1 MFFVDQSGCSSPDPL
16 ANSQSGSYGT
26 KPADRKTLSPRK
38 ALSITAGNAQ
48 AHEITIKTPTIKKA
62 RGGSPTKKAQN
73 EASPWRI
80 RVTVQAEQDQL
91 SETNT
96 LPQCSPSKIFAERSF
111 TTIVPVKTGDETLP
125 AGRRRKTTPRKMR
138 ERLST
143 GRAESEGWD
152 GSERKLGIAPAT
164 KQAES
169 IPSSTPKRGRGRPR
183 KNINTPLAES
193 SGHKTEGTSNAP
205 YLSPLAN
212 KDKSRGPGKGS
223 RSSSEGSGIVETGPA
238 EPLNDYCELD
248 SVMESEGFSMVSVSS
263 LPSAQSHSNK
273 SACTEGMGRNASPST
288 SRRQVT
294 PTRFHDSPAQPPSP
308 KPAIPMQQARE
319 IDKPTSGTPKLARVV
334 HAGIALQGV
343 LSPIKQRSGSR
354 LSSSQLNSS
363 SHLSSA
369 ASPRERL
376 DDLFSGFGPGT
387 RRELR
392 AGLRLGEELAKRQ
405 SLEGRSGTNEEQTTG
420 DIFDSAPHIHYPEL
434 PDTSVAQGYS
444 LKIPAVARRASP
456 SFSNTQLPSPARSEV
471 DADDDRMSW
480 KYDAIPQRLAS
491 VPSVQGGVTD
501 PNVPNRTPHTVDE
514 TMLEREAEWQRERDA
529 VSKRIQEANSSQVI
543 VIASDDEDDGSPET
557 GLEDDCDIWLEEAQ
571 NLRTDQSTSDVPPI
585 FRQTEAPKP
594 RRSQLPSPWMRK
606 NHDVSKSTPLPSDAD
621 LFWQP
626 SQIGVR
632 AKVSETPVAS
642 SASSATSPSL
652 RSSSLDSNSPLA
664 NIQGPSRKLNGASND
679 EWPTIRE
686 PDDFLQTQ
694 NLELINAHEYQNQAA
709 DSPVEEHLRAE
720 PNDASD
726 DEVESEEEPF
736 TDDEDRD
743 TSLLSQLS
751 MENDST
757 KPLEGDTKLG
767 SDTTK
772 SSAEEGFDWA
782 VPQPQTPVPSTPFS
796 KSKTPKHVRFST
808 EKPQLYAAPE
818 VPEPQSAPLPPAPT
832 SWLGRVTSLLPTW
845 GTTAPAAVPLP
856 LRPKHKID
864 LPKVDRGLLPLYM
877 PWTQSHWWALIHI
890 VRQSQAEPGVYPY
903 DPNMGY
909 AKYLGSTV
917 TVKKWAKK
925 ITKQDCVVIQR
936 VTRALGARGTVKGM
950 EAAYEKGGKKQWGK
964 APGHLIDLKVILSAV
979 VSQWASDVQDGI
991 CRVGWS
997 DKAGIKAGSEKEIWT
1012 KADLPVDGPK
1022 VVYVL

>member
-1 MFFVDQSGCSSPDPL
+1 MDKSGCSSPDPL
-16 ANSQSGSYGT
+16 ANSLSGSYGT
-26 KPADRKTLSPRK
+26 KPRDRKSLSPRK
-38 ALSITAGNAQ
+38 ALGITAGNAQ
-48 AHEITIKTPTIKKA
+48 AQEFTMTTPILERTRA
-62 RGGSPTKKAQN
+62 GSPTKNAQN

-91 SETNT
+91 SATNT
-96 LPQCSPSKIFAERSF
+96 VPQCSPSKIFAERTF
-111 TTIVPVKTGDETLP
+111 TTTVPVKTGDETLP
-125 AGRRRKTTPRKMR
+125 ASRKRKTTPGKTR
-138 ERLST
+138 ERHST
-143 GRAESEGWD
+143 GRSRSASRCGLEP
-152 GSERKLGIAPAT
+152 KLGIEPPT
-164 KQAES
+164 KQHES

-193 SGHKTEGTSNAP
+193 SSQKTERTCNLP
-205 YLSPLAN
+205 YQSPSAN
-212 KDKSRGPGKGS
+212 KDKSRSPGKS
-223 RSSSEGSGIVETGPA
+223 LSNASEDSEYVGTGPA
-238 EPLNDYCELD
+238 EPLDDYRELD

-263 LPSAQSHSNK
+263 LPSAQSQSSK
-273 SACTEGMGRNASPST
+273 SARTERMGRNVSPSI

-294 PTRFHDSPAQPPSP
+294 PTTFHDSPAQPPPP
-308 KPAIPMQQARE
+308 KPAIPIQQDRE

-334 HAGIALQGV
+334 RAGIALQGV
-343 LSPIKQRSGSR
+343 LSPINQRSGSR
-354 LSSSQLNSS
+354 LSSSRLNST

-369 ASPRERL
+369 ASPKERL

-405 SLEGRSGTNEEQTTG
+405 NLESRSGKHQEQSTE
-420 DIFDSAPHIHYPEL
+420 DIFASDPHIRYPEL
-434 PDTSVAQGYS
+434 PDTSTAQGYN
-444 LKIPAVARRASP
+444 LKIPAVAGRASP

-471 DADDDRMSW
+471 DVDDDRMSW
-480 KYDAIPQRLAS
+480 KYDTIPQRVAS

-501 PNVPNRTPHTVDE
+501 PNVPNRTPDSIDD

-529 VSKRIQEANSSQVI
+529 VSKRIQEANSSQII
-543 VIASDDEDDGSPET
+543 VIASDGEDDDSPET
-557 GLEDDCDIWLEEAQ
+557 DLEDDSDIWLEEAR
-571 NLRTDQSTSDVPPI
+571 NSRADQSTSDVPPI

-606 NHDVSKSTPLPSDAD
+606 NHDVSESTPLPSDAD

-632 AKVSETPVAS
+632 GKGLDTPVES
-642 SASSATSPSL
+642 SALGATSSSFGSPSL
-652 RSSSLDSNSPLA
+652 DNNSPLA
-664 NIQGPSRKLNGASND
+664 KIGDNFRRSGASSD
-679 EWPTIRE
+679 EWRAVRE
-686 PDDFLQTQ
+686 PDDFLYTQELKQTGAPKRQ
-694 NLELINAHEYQNQAA
+694 NHRA
-709 DSPVEEHLRAE
+709 DSPVKELLRAE
-720 PNDASD
+720 PDGNSD

-736 TDDEDRD
+736 TDDEDRE
-743 TSLLSQLS
+743 TSLLSQIS
-751 MENDST
+751 MENEST
-757 KPLEGDTKLG
+757 KLLEGDTELA
-767 SDTTK
+767 SATTT
-772 SSAEEGFDWA
+772 SSTGKGFKEQ
-782 VPQPQTPVPSTPFS
+782 VPQPQTLLSSTPLS
-796 KSKTPKHVRFST
+796 KSTTPKHVRFST
-808 EKPQLYAAPE
+808 EKPRLYAAPE
-818 VPEPQSAPLPPAPT
+818 VSEPQSVPLPPAPT
-832 SWLGRVTSLLPTW
+832 SWLGLVTSLLPTW

-856 LRPKHKID
+856 LRPKHKIN
-864 LPKVDRGLLPLYM
+864 LPKVDRGPLPLYM

-950 EAAYEKGGKKQWGK
+950 EAAYEKGGKRQWGK
-964 APGHLIDLKVILSAV
+964 APGHLINLNVILSAV

-991 CRVGWS
+991 CTVGWS
-997 DKAGIKAGSEKEIWT
+997 DRAGIKAGSEKQIWT